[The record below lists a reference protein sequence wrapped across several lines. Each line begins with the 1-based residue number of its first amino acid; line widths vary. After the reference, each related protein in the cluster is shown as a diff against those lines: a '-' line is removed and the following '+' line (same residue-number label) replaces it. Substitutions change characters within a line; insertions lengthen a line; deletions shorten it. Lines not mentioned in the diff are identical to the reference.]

1 MTVPKAPKIKI
12 EFNDAAGAKYSFAV
26 EGGLSKDN
34 MARLMEFVQSLNSTP
49 NNTESP
55 MQVQQP
61 DYSNIDTNF
70 SRVYGLL
77 QSKFKFGSFTSSDVM
92 DAYAEHYGVE
102 TTLST
107 ISTYLSRL
115 AERGLV
121 SRTRNGSGWLYKLAR
136 IEQEAEDPLPTP
148 TVLTS

>member
-12 EFNDAAGAKYSFAV
+12 EFNDTAGAKYSFAV
-26 EGGLSKDN
+26 EGGMSKDN
-34 MARLMEFVQSLNSTP
+34 MTRLMEFVQSLSSGPDNAAP
-49 NNTESP
+49 
-55 MQVQQP
+55 QVQQP

-77 QSKFKFGSFTSSDVM
+77 QSKFKFGSFTSADVM

-136 IEQEAEDPLPTP
+136 IEQEAQLQAPP
-148 TVLTS
+148 VLTP